1 MAIYE
6 KPQSFKI
13 FRQFKKCLA
22 IAKFRL
28 KSGIMYV
35 FTYIIEW
42 NLTKI
47 LQRHLVLL
55 IVNDSII

>member
-35 FTYIIEW
+35 FTYIIE
-42 NLTKI
+42 
-47 LQRHLVLL
+47 
-55 IVNDSII
+55 